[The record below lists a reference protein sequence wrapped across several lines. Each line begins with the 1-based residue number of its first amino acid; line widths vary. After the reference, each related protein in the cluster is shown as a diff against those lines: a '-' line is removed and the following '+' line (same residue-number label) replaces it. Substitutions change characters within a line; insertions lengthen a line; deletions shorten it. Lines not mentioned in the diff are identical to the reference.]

1 MRLQVI
7 YPSIHNFKKLPP
19 FRKNES
25 QILRRSRK
33 ILKGNLLYQL
43 YNYVTNPPQYCDHI
57 ITYFQ
62 NSNGENV
69 L

>member
-43 YNYVTNPPQYCDHI
+43 YNYVTDYNDEIDFYNKN
-57 ITYFQ
+57 ITNIVRF
-62 NSNGENV
+62 